1 MMWKV
6 GYEWL
11 WEREGRQVET
21 VFMLKWEREGGQ
33 VETVFMLK
41 SHVFWML

>member
-6 GYEWL
+6 DYECL
-11 WEREGRQVET
+11 
-21 VFMLKWEREGGQ
+21 WEREGGQ
-33 VETVFMLK
+33 VETVLMQK

>member
-11 WEREGRQVET
+11 WEREGGE
-21 VFMLKWEREGGQ
+21 

-41 SHVFWML
+41 SYVFWML